1 MRLDERCWRW
11 ATVPD
16 NDTFSHQIAASCTN
30 VILDGPANRLTEVIT
45 KARLCYVLGIAAEA
59 ILALYPV
66 IISAFGKVI
75 AGFDL
80 LEQITRM
87 EVSIGASQSAF
98 RAVR

>member
-1 MRLDERCWRW
+1 
-11 ATVPD
+11 
-16 NDTFSHQIAASCTN
+16 
-30 VILDGPANRLTEVIT
+30 
-45 KARLCYVLGIAAEA
+45 LCYVLGIATEA

-66 IISAFGKVI
+66 VVSALGKII

-87 EVSIGASQSAF
+87 EVSIGGPQGPI